1 MNAIWTKLN
10 DETYC
15 INLGRALLVAVAH
28 EGMGSPG
35 WKIHVGKRAL
45 KDKVSSLEDAKKVAL
60 AFAGKVLK
68 EIVADYEALGH
79 PDAPSTGEPS

>member
-1 MNAIWTKLN
+1 MDVIWTKLN
-10 DETYC
+10 DDTYC

-28 EGMGSPG
+28 EGMGTPG

-45 KDKVSSLEDAKKVAL
+45 KDKIPSLESAQKVAL

-68 EIVADYEALGH
+68 DIVADYEALEGS
-79 PDAPSTGEPS
+79 DAPSSGEPS